1 MSPICNTYTIPF
13 NPVGNSK
20 GEFATAKESFNQ
32 QRFQYRRGSRI
43 SPYPSFIS
51 VYQRSERCV
60 ADGDTFEDLM
70 FANMVEA
77 NKR

>member
-13 NPVGNSK
+13 NPISNSI
-20 GEFATAKESFNQ
+20 GELATTKESFNR
-32 QRFQYRRGSRI
+32 QRFQYHRGSRVT
-43 SPYPSFIS
+43 PYPAFTNI
-51 VYQRSERCV
+51 YQRSERCV

-70 FANMVEA
+70 LVDMVEA